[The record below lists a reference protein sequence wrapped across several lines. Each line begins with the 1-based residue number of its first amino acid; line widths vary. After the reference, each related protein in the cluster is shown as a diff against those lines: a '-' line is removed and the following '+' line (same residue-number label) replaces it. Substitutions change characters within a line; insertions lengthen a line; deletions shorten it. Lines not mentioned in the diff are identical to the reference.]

1 MRTPLFLSMYQS
13 IIYNTMI
20 ARLFI
25 YIYDRTSFAFA
36 IAIFTTTWSWVASF
50 YGFFFVYATVNFK
63 KEEIL
68 FLLIVLVICTGI
80 AIFLHLCH
88 FGMFHRFGFSGF
100 SKSIRRINKYLDHK
114 YIFKHYKT
122 IESREIENVYAAI
135 SSLPSKNL
143 FTGLIYTMLV
153 LLSLVV
159 LMYLYTGEFEKIVFI
174 LIGGIFASAII
185 GYFTFLLTEYLTGP
199 YKMRLEQIL
208 FARSIQVKARNLLS
222 FKYKAINIL
231 ILILFSMINLTI
243 LLRQSEKTLFE
254 IIFFI
259 ALSLVSVG
267 LLIFLILNIVRLS
280 LDTINRSTKKL
291 ALGGTGMFFPPFS
304 DKEFTTF
311 SDNYNLAAMEI
322 NEIRANLEKKITERT
337 EELSGAYENLNKAYG
352 QIQADLNLAKR
363 IQKRIM
369 PENLDSIEGLD
380 LIIHYYPM
388 ADIGGDIYDIFQLC
402 PGYIRIFLADAIGH
416 GIQAA
421 LITMIIKGEYEK
433 VKTIEN
439 TKEVLKWLNKSFTDL
454 YISLNA
460 FFSCI
465 LLDIDIK
472 SKKLRYA
479 SAGHPDQLHI
489 NNGSISLLKHT
500 GKLIGIKRDADYDFF
515 EKDIKEHDK
524 ILLFTDGLF
533 EQFNEH
539 DEGFTEQH
547 IFDLAEKYKDASIRV
562 LDNAVISNLRE
573 FMGGG
578 EVISV
583 RDDITLI
590 SIEINGK

>member
-1 MRTPLFLSMYQS
+1 
-13 IIYNTMI
+13 MI

-25 YIYDRTSFAFA
+25 YIYNRTSFTFA

-63 KEEIL
+63 KEE
-68 FLLIVLVICTGI
+68 LLYLLSVLVICTGL
-80 AIFLHLCH
+80 AIFFHLSH

-100 SKSIRRINKYLDHK
+100 SKTIRRINKYFDHK
-114 YIFKHYKT
+114 YIFINYKT

-135 SSLPSKNL
+135 SSLPSRNL
-143 FTGLIYTMLV
+143 FTGLLYTTLV
-153 LLSLVV
+153 ILSLVII
-159 LMYLYTGEFEKIVFI
+159 MFIYSGEFEKVLFI
-174 LIGGIFASAII
+174 LIGGIFASAVI

-199 YKMRLEQIL
+199 YKMRLEQML
-208 FARSIQVKARNLLS
+208 FERAIQVEARNLLS

-231 ILILFSMINLTI
+231 MLTLFSMINLTI
-243 LLRQSEKTLFE
+243 LIRRSEKTLME

-259 ALSLVSVG
+259 GLSLISVG
-267 LLIFLILNIVRLS
+267 LLIFLMLNILELS
-280 LDTINRSTKKL
+280 LQTINRSTKKL
-291 ALGGTGMFFPPFS
+291 ALGGNGMFFPPFS

-311 SDNYNLAAMEI
+311 SINYNLAAVEI
-322 NEIRANLEKKITERT
+322 NEIRTDLEKKITERT
-337 EELSGAYENLNKAYG
+337 EELSNAYESLNKAYG
-352 QIQADLNLAKR
+352 QIQADLTLAKR

-369 PENLDSIEGLD
+369 PEDFDSIQGLD
-380 LIIHYYPM
+380 LVVHYYPM
-388 ADIGGDIYDIFQLC
+388 ADIGGDIYDIFQLQ
-402 PGYIRIFLADAIGH
+402 PGCIRVFLADAIGH

-439 TKEVLKWLNKSFTDL
+439 TQDVLKWLNKSFTDL

-472 SKKLRYA
+472 NKKIRYA
-479 SAGHPDQLHI
+479 SAGHPDQIHI
-489 NNGSISLLKHT
+489 NENSVKFLKHT
-500 GKLIGIKRDADYDFF
+500 GKLIGIKSDTEYGFIER
-515 EKDIKEHDK
+515 DIKAHDK
-524 ILLFTDGLF
+524 ILLYTDGLF

-539 DEGFTEQH
+539 DDGFTEQH
-547 IFDLAEKYKDASIRV
+547 IIALAETYKAAPIRE
-562 LDNAVISNLRE
+562 LDNAVINSLRE
-573 FMGGG
+573 FMGGR
-578 EVISV
+578 EVLSV